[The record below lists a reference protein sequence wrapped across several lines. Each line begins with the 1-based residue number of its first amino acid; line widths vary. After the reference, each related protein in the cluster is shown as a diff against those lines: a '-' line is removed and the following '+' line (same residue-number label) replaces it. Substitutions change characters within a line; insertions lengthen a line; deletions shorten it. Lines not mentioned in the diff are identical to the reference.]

1 MMNSAWR
8 LTTHENGIAD
18 LVLDLPGEKVNK
30 LSTAVME
37 ELRELMG
44 QLGGMAEQIDVLLVS
59 SGKTGNFI
67 AGADITEI
75 RSITTSAEA
84 EAKAELGQE
93 LLNHWVELP
102 FLTVC
107 LIDGAALGGGLEF
120 ALACDYRVVT
130 DSPKTKLGFPEVNLG
145 IIPGFGGTQRLPHLV
160 GKIDA
165 LDLILSGKQISGK
178 QAYRIGLAD
187 AHLPQAF
194 ADEKTREF
202 CLGLL
207 TPEGSAAAHTHRKKA
222 RRKSL
227 LLECTPVG
235 RIIIYKLTEVELR
248 KKTGG
253 HYPAPFAALRVIRK
267 THRMGMRAGLKVE
280 RHEFGRLAPKQI
292 SKNLVELFFTGE
304 ALKHHPIMQ
313 GEGAPGAIERAAV
326 LGAGVM
332 GGRIAWLFSNKQIPV
347 ALRDISWEAVQQG
360 CRAAHSVYK
369 EVAKRK
375 SLSASEIS
383 NAMQLITGTT
393 EAGALGWPD
402 IVIEAVVEDLETK
415 KKVLSET
422 EQLVEP
428 DTILA
433 TNTSSLSV
441 AAMSAALSRPEQFVG
456 LHFFNPPNRMP
467 LIELVRGPDT
477 SDDTLRTVAL
487 LARKLGKTPILVK
500 DCPGFLVNRVLM
512 PYLTESVA
520 LLEEGADLR
529 HLDQVFKQYG
539 MPMGPI
545 RLLDEI
551 GIDVGSKVAG
561 ILATAYGERMQIS
574 PFFEGVTQHRDM
586 LGKKTK
592 AGFYLYD
599 KKKPRPNPAMQELLP
614 HTETPAAKFDDEQ
627 LKLRPLLLMVNEAAR
642 CIEEEVVESP
652 AFLDM
657 ALIMGTGFPAFRGG
671 LLKWADTYGIEQV
684 YTTLGAYA
692 EKYGPRFAPTPL
704 IEELARKES
713 GFYGL

>member
-1 MMNSAWR
+1 MSKAWT
-8 LTTHENGIAD
+8 LATHENGIAD
-18 LVLDLPGEKVNK
+18 LILDLPGEKVNK
-30 LSTAVME
+30 LSTAVIE
-37 ELRELMG
+37 ELRELME
-44 QLGGMAEQIDVLLVS
+44 QLSGMAEEIDVLLVS
-59 SGKTGNFI
+59 SGKPGNFI

-75 RSITTSAEA
+75 QSISTSPEA
-84 EAKAELGQE
+84 EAKAAAGQE
-93 LLNHWVELP
+93 VLNHWVELP

-130 DSPKTKLGFPEVNLG
+130 DNPKAKLGFPEVNLG

-165 LDLILSGKQISGK
+165 LDLILTGKHINGK
-178 QAYRIGLAD
+178 RSYKIGLAD
-187 AHLPQAF
+187 AYLPQAF
-194 ADEKTREF
+194 ANEQTREF

-207 TPEGSAAAHTHRKKA
+207 TPEGSAAAHKHRKRA
-222 RRKSL
+222 RRNSL
-227 LLECTPVG
+227 LLESTPLG
-235 RIIIYKLTEVELR
+235 RAIIYKRTELELR
-248 KKTGG
+248 RKTGG

-280 RHEFGRLAPKQI
+280 RHEFGRLAPKAI
-292 SKNLVELFFTGE
+292 SKNLVQLFFTAE
-304 ALKHHPIMQ
+304 ALKHHPVTR
-313 GEGAPGAIERAAV
+313 GDEAPRELERAAV

-332 GGRIAWLFSNKQIPV
+332 GGRIAWLFSNKSIPV
-347 ALRDISWEAVQQG
+347 VLRDINWEAVQQG
-360 CRAAHSVYK
+360 CNAAFTVYK
-369 EVAKRK
+369 ELARRK
-375 SLSASEIS
+375 SLSGREID
-383 NAMQLITGTT
+383 NAMQFITGTT
-393 EAGALGWPD
+393 DPRALGLPD

-415 KKVLSET
+415 KRVLSEA

-441 AAMSAALSRPEQFVG
+441 AEMSAALTRPDRFVG

-467 LIELVRGPDT
+467 LVELVRGPHT
-477 SDDTLRTVAL
+477 SDETLRTVAL
-487 LARKLGKTPILVK
+487 LALKLGKTPIVVK

-512 PYLTESVA
+512 PYLNESVT
-520 LLEEGADLR
+520 LLEEGADIR
-529 HLDQVFKQYG
+529 HLDQIFKQFG
-539 MPMGPI
+539 MPMGPCL
-545 RLLDEI
+545 LLDEI

-561 ILATAYGERMQIS
+561 ILAQAYGERMQVS
-574 PFFEGVTQHRDM
+574 PLFQDVKQHPEM

-592 AGFYLYD
+592 AGFYLHD
-599 KKKPRPNPAMQELLP
+599 AKKLRPNPSMQAVLP
-614 HTETPAAKFDDEQ
+614 ATGSAKARIDEDQ

-671 LLKWADTYGIEQV
+671 LLRWADTYGVEQIHAK
-684 YTTLGAYA
+684 LDEFAQQH
-692 EKYGPRFAPTPL
+692 GPRFAPVRL
-704 IEELARKES
+704 ITELSERGA
-713 GFYGL
+713 GFYDL